1 MHYSVLLE
9 ESISNLNIKEDG
21 IYVDATLGFA
31 GHSSEILKRIQKG
44 YLFAFDQDIDACQ
57 ASNLKLSKVG
67 NNFKIINDNFVNIKK
82 RLEENNIHYV
92 DGILY
97 DLGVSSPQLDIASRG
112 FSYHNESRLDMRMN
126 QNSSLSA
133 YEVVNN
139 YSEKELTDIFYKYG
153 EEKYAKKI
161 ASNIVKYREN
171 KKIVT
176 TLELVDIIKSSIPFK
191 AMRESHPARKVFQAI
206 RIEVNDELNVLKT
219 SLEDAIKLLNINGR
233 ICVITFHSLEDR
245 IVKEIFN
252 KYTKVN
258 QELNNLPFIP
268 EEYLPNYKLIN
279 TKVITPSNKELT
291 ENNRSRS
298 AKLRVIERIKWYI
311 MTKTKI
317 KYFSKLERFLL
328 RFYIFLVIVLVIGI
342 IFGQTT
348 LSKVNFEVEKLKEQV
363 NKKENNNQSLTMII
377 NEMVSLENVFNV
389 ASNMGL
395 AYNNDNI
402 KTIKD

>member
-1 MHYSVLLE
+1 
-9 ESISNLNIKEDG
+9 
-21 IYVDATLGFA
+21 
-31 GHSSEILKRIQKG
+31 
-44 YLFAFDQDIDACQ
+44 
-57 ASNLKLSKVG
+57 
-67 NNFKIINDNFVNIKK
+67 
-82 RLEENNIHYV
+82 
-92 DGILY
+92 
-97 DLGVSSPQLDIASRG
+97 
-112 FSYHNESRLDMRMN
+112 MRMN

-171 KKIVT
+171 KEIVT
-176 TLELVDIIKSSIPFK
+176 TLELVDIIKNSIPFK

-298 AKLRVIERIKWYI
+298 AKLRVIERIK
-311 MTKTKI
+311 
-317 KYFSKLERFLL
+317 
-328 RFYIFLVIVLVIGI
+328 
-342 IFGQTT
+342 
-348 LSKVNFEVEKLKEQV
+348 
-363 NKKENNNQSLTMII
+363 
-377 NEMVSLENVFNV
+377 
-389 ASNMGL
+389 
-395 AYNNDNI
+395 
-402 KTIKD
+402 